1 MIGRITI
8 LLVLGWATM
17 LQAAE
22 PKDIAAPADRAWR
35 HEASG
40 FTFPPSI
47 GAFVRQDI
55 RDLSGNKQTDLG
67 GSYRDPATGTLATVY
82 LYRPAM
88 PLAPL
93 WFDVANWYIRR
104 NMRFAP
110 VTPWEEVKSFAVAGQ
125 PQSPNLRQVYA
136 IGAVG
141 RSSGVVVVP
150 LGQWLVKVRM
160 TSSNLEP
167 RALDAILDS
176 FTHALGWPNKMPM
189 AAAANIIASC
199 TGRLSEARAD
209 EIRQDSAVVIV
220 GASLGTVERNKWD
233 KREPLDWPRI
243 CRDDSRT
250 DYIYPI
256 YQLNEGGDGFL
267 IAVGDNG
274 TLIVA
279 RSDPLSADLAKE
291 LARDKAAEAAP
302 FYRVT
307 LMTGERWDQ
316 FPAFSRLP
324 SVEQA
329 FEVVKTGRPLSSTDM
344 IGDGGITIDASAV
357 Q

>member
-1 MIGRITI
+1 MM
-8 LLVLGWATM
+8 LLALGWASA

-40 FTFPPSI
+40 FAFPPRI
-47 GAFVRQDI
+47 GAFVRRDI
-55 RDLSGNKQTDLG
+55 KDLSGGKQIDLG
-67 GSYRDPATGTLATVY
+67 SAYRDQATGTLATVY
-82 LYRPAM
+82 IYRPAM

-110 VTPWEEVKSFAVAGQ
+110 VTPWEDAKPFAVAGQ
-125 PQSPNLRQVYA
+125 SQSADLRQVYA

-141 RSSGVVVVP
+141 RSSGVAVVP

-167 RALDAILDS
+167 RALDAILGS
-176 FTHALGWPNKMPM
+176 FVQALGWPDRMPP
-189 AAAANIIASC
+189 AAAANPVASC
-199 TGRLSEARAD
+199 SGTLPEARAA
-209 EIRQDSAVVIV
+209 EVRQDSAIV
-220 GASLGTVERNKWD
+220 LIGASLGTIERNSLEKGEQAD
-233 KREPLDWPRI
+233 APRI

-250 DYIYPI
+250 DNAYPI
-256 YQLNEGGDGFL
+256 YQLDDGAGGFA
-267 IAVGDNG
+267 IAIGDNG
-274 TLIVA
+274 TLVA
-279 RSDPLSADLAKE
+279 ARPDPLSAE
-291 LARDKAAEAAP
+291 LIRELGPDKNQKAAP

-307 LMTGERWDQ
+307 LMTPERWEQ
-316 FPAFSRLP
+316 YSAFSQLP

-329 FEVVKTGRPLSSTDM
+329 FEVVRAGKPLSSNDM
-344 IGDGGITIDASAV
+344 IGQAGITIDAAAIK
-357 Q
+357 